1 MVINALTRLRYC
13 TTDGVMDFKTKEGL
27 GNAPAGF
34 MPWFDVPGRRTENV
48 TVVCGHWSTL
58 GLVMRPN
65 LMALDTGCVWG
76 GKLTAARLAPDPAA
90 RTVIQVECPQYCDP
104 LA

>member
-1 MVINALTRLRYC
+1 M
-13 TTDGVMDFKTKEGL
+13 
-27 GNAPAGF
+27 
-34 MPWFDVPGRRTENV
+34 

-65 LMALDTGCVWG
+65 LLALDTGCVWEAG
-76 GKLTAARLAPDPAA
+76 SAPCAAHDPSA
-90 RTVIQVECPQYCDP
+90 RDLVQVDCPPYCDP